1 MLTKKISIP
10 THTTILPNKV
20 IKLCGLK
27 HELKQLSFGDRKEY
41 TLVFSTGGKRF
52 LVMHANS
59 AMFSL
64 LSLLSNITFFL
75 FSLLLL
81 STHYLDFLHI
91 IFLNL
96 CVLVPRSIF
105 MGIQSTPIA
114 YQPLPSNCVQ
124 VDSIPLR
131 SFSLFL
137 MTNNLPI
144 LGKDQF
150 DAEPP
155 FISFPKMV
163 KASINSL
170 CLHPLAHIRWFL
182 LTFFLFF
189 IKIFFQ
195 QSIFPKLVLARY
207 QIQVISPFHQTTPS
221 TPHRPQALLPCLI
234 GMQKGR
240 AQKIGRAHV

>member
-1 MLTKKISIP
+1 MVKSIRSRMLTKKISIP
-10 THTTILPNKV
+10 THTTILPNKA

-27 HELKQLSFGDRKEY
+27 HELEQLSFGDRKQC
-41 TLVFSTGGKRF
+41 TLVFSTGEKGF

-64 LSLLSNITFFL
+64 LSLLSNITFFV

-91 IFLNL
+91 IFLDL

-114 YQPLPSNCVQ
+114 YWPLPSNCVQ
-124 VDSIPLR
+124 VDSIPRR

-137 MTNNLPI
+137 TTNNLPI
-144 LGKDQF
+144 SGKDQF
-150 DAEPP
+150 AAGPP
-155 FISFPKMV
+155 LISFPKMV

-170 CLHPLAHIRWFL
+170 CLHPLARIRWFL
-182 LTFFLFF
+182 LTFFLFL
-189 IKIFFQ
+189 IKILFR
-195 QSIFPKLVLARY
+195 QSIFLKMVSTGY
-207 QIQVISPFHQTTPS
+207 QIQIIFPFHQTTPS
-221 TPHRPQALLPCLI
+221 TPHRP
-234 GMQKGR
+234 
-240 AQKIGRAHV
+240 